1 MHFILLYWECLQNLK
16 ELELKEEAGV
26 GWGRRGKRGFISRSR
41 EGVDLPMYSVLYNVH
56 CAVYPIQ

>member
-1 MHFILLYWECLQNLK
+1 MHKLK